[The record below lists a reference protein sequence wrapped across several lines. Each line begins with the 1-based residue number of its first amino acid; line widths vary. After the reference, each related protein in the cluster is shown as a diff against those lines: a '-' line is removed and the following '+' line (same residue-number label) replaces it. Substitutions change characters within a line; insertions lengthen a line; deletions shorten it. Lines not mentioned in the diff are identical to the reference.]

1 MLAAMRPQDRS
12 EPTISARLLGEEG
25 LLRAY
30 PLVALDRSGLAFE
43 DWVAENQALI
53 QALGMPKHIP
63 DRPLDVSAAGGQV
76 PRHGLVGLAS
86 GRGCLLAVYAYQVD
100 KSPGGHRVLEIRGP
114 SLAGLILDGMLT
126 ERLNQSIDTVCGAL
140 GCARAVLRDW

>member
-30 PLVALDRSGLAFE
+30 PLVALDRSGLALE
-43 DWVAENQALI
+43 DWVAEN

-100 KSPGGHRVLEIRGP
+100 KAPAVIVFWKSEG
-114 SLAGLILDGMLT
+114 LA
-126 ERLNQSIDTVCGAL
+126 
-140 GCARAVLRDW
+140 